1 MSKLESKAAATPTRC
16 CPAMDKL
23 MAEHDQEGLPLW
35 AIECLNRLFSSLADP
50 TRLRIIH
57 ALVNNDRLN
66 VTELAEHTGLSVS
79 AISHQLRL
87 LRDRFLLNS
96 DREGRAVFYSLADEH
111 VRTLF
116 CIGIEHAYNDCT
128 NSLRREAER
137 ES

>member
-1 MSKLESKAAATPTRC
+1 MSKSENGVAESAKRC
-16 CPAMDKL
+16 CPAMDRL
-23 MAEHDQEGLPLW
+23 MEEHDQPGLPNW
-35 AIECLNRLFSSLADP
+35 AVECLNRLFSSLADP

-57 ALVNNDRLN
+57 ALVNSDRLN

-87 LRDRFLLNS
+87 LRDRFLLEAE
-96 DREGRAVFYSLADEH
+96 REGRAVYYSLADDH

-137 ES
+137 KA

>member
-1 MSKLESKAAATPTRC
+1 MSKPENNVSASAKRC

-23 MAEHDQEGLPLW
+23 MEEHDQPGLPNW
-35 AIECLNRLFSSLADP
+35 AVECLNRLFSSLADP

-57 ALVNNDRLN
+57 ALVNSDRLN

-87 LRDRFLLNS
+87 LRDRFLLKS
-96 DREGRAVFYSLADEH
+96 DREGRAVYYSLADDH

-128 NSLRREAER
+128 NSLRREAEAGG
-137 ES
+137 